1 MTRGFKWYPSLGS
14 IPYQQNQNLGRVSHR
29 YFFKIPLSNPKMLPV
44 RTRRSGPV
52 RWLSCQRL
60 ELLLQRTWLQFPAAM
75 SADTQPPVTPAPG
88 DPVLWHGLPSFPCS
102 IYCIHRTP
110 GHLRPLSS
118 SFWAL
123 FHCGFPSPQPSDSHT
138 TLRFL
143 VLSLP
148 HPNLSS
154 HSSLLFWTSAFNV
167 RVQENSQFTSSF
179 QFL

>member
-1 MTRGFKWYPSLGS
+1 MTRGFKWYLSLGS

-29 YFFKIPLSNPKMLPV
+29 YFFKILLSNPKMLPV

-60 ELLLQRTWLQFPAAM
+60 ELLLQRTWLQFPAAT

-110 GHLRPLSS
+110 GHLRPEFIFLSS
-118 SFWAL
+118 SPLW
-123 FHCGFPSPQPSDSHT
+123 FPIPPVLGQPHHST
-138 TLRFL
+138 FPGP
-143 VLSLP
+143 LP
-148 HPNLSS
+148 P
-154 HSSLLFWTSAFNV
+154 TSK
-167 RVQENSQFTSSF
+167 SF
-179 QFL
+179 